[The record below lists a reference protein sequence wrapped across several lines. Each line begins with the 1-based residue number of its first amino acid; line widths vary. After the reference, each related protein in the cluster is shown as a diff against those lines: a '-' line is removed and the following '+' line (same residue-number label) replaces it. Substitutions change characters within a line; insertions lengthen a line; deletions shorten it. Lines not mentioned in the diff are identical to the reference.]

1 VTKKA
6 GKSVCAAYE
15 KFSAFIAVV
24 NVKKAFSSSLQM
36 ATECLTEEQIG
47 EFQDAFCLFDT
58 DHDGVINS
66 KELGGVLRK
75 IGQNPTEAELQ
86 VRCKKKKSS
95 CVRSPTDESTIS
107 SSSFFGEGN

>member
-1 VTKKA
+1 
-6 GKSVCAAYE
+6 
-15 KFSAFIAVV
+15 
-24 NVKKAFSSSLQM
+24 M

-58 DHDGVINS
+58 DRDGVINS

-86 VRCKKKKSS
+86 VKK
-95 CVRSPTDESTIS
+95 
-107 SSSFFGEGN
+107 